1 MSYEIKK
8 RLLTIKEASEYL
20 GISVRGLYLMV
31 YRRQIPFVKLGG
43 KIRFDLKKLDEWIE
57 KNTIPSAEDLIE
69 KKIMLK

>member
-1 MSYEIKK
+1 MSNEIRK

-43 KIRFDLKKLDEWIE
+43 KIRFDVKKLDEWIE